1 MVGRGCS
8 TNLRTTWLSLCPR
21 EVLCFLTGQGCHSES
36 FVDCGQVENEGS
48 DLTSGAKR
56 GEKLQRE
63 TAESEEGKRKLQDTI
78 NTGCRCA
85 DELTSCDLA
94 RPRVNTRA

>member
-1 MVGRGCS
+1 MLHNS
-8 TNLRTTWLSLCPR
+8 ADNLALSLCPR

-63 TAESEEGKRKLQDTI
+63 TAESEEGKMEVAGHNKHGLPV
-78 NTGCRCA
+78 C
-85 DELTSCDLA
+85 
-94 RPRVNTRA
+94 

>member
-8 TNLRTTWLSLCPR
+8 TNLRTTWLSPCPR

-78 NTGCRCA
+78 NTGCRCT
-85 DELTSCDLA
+85 DEL
-94 RPRVNTRA
+94 R